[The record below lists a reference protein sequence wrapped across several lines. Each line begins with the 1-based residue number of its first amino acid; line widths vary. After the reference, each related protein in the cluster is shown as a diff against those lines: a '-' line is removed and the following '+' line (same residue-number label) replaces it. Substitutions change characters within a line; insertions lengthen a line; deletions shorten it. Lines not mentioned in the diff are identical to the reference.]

1 MGQRLALK
9 FGGTSVGSAEAMRQA
24 AAIVVDLQRQ
34 GHQVVVVT
42 SAMSGVTDSLLG
54 SAAAAVG
61 GDRLKVVEHTAG
73 IRAKHEAA
81 ADALGLAGDERH
93 LALDP
98 VTARLGELSLLCDAL
113 GVLGEASPRALDAVG
128 ALGERMSIH
137 LLAAALRQQGAV
149 AHPVDAARVV
159 RTDDTFQAA
168 VPLMDETT
176 RLAGHELVP
185 LLVAGEVP
193 VVTGFIGSTADGVV
207 TTLGRGGSDYSG
219 AIIGAA
225 TGADEVWIYTD
236 VDGVMSADPRV
247 VRGVRTLESLS
258 YLEMSELAYFGAKV
272 LHPRTI
278 LPALERGIPIR
289 IKNTFNPAHPGTL
302 VVGRS
307 DGDRALKGVTAI
319 RAQSLITIAGRGMLG
334 VPGIAARAF
343 GAVARTGTS
352 VTMIS
357 QASSEQSICFLV
369 ADKSAATVIEALR
382 REFHHELD
390 RRDIEDISS
399 LEPVVIVTV
408 VGGAIKQT
416 PGVAGRIFGAL
427 GTAAINVIAIAMGSS
442 ECSISLVVASADA
455 DLAVQA
461 LHDLIVA
468 APQSSGAP
476 VSSTGRAWPPWSAKH
491 CRRTSTAFWPWS
503 TATPIGCSPGTAT
516 RSWRCSTPSGS
527 PSTAR
532 RSSAAVVSRSTA
544 RKSPSCAAWRYGP
557 RTAGAVWA
565 RS

>member
-1 MGQRLALK
+1 MGQRLTLK

-24 AAIVVDLQRQ
+24 AAIVVDLRRQ

-42 SAMSGVTDSLLG
+42 SAMSGVTDLLLA
-54 SAAAAVG
+54 SAADAVG
-61 GDRLKVVEHTAG
+61 GDRLKVVERTAG
-73 IRAKHEAA
+73 IRAKHERA
-81 ADALGLAGDERH
+81 ADALGLTGDERH

-98 VTARLGELSLLCDAL
+98 ITARLGELSLLCDAL
-113 GVLGEASPRALDAVG
+113 AVLGEASPRALDAVG

-137 LLAAALRQQGAV
+137 LLAAALRREGAV
-149 AHPVDAARVV
+149 AHPIDAARVV

-176 RLAGHELVP
+176 RLAAHELGP
-185 LLVAGEVP
+185 LLAAGEVP
-193 VVTGFIGSTADGVV
+193 VVTGFIGATADGVV

-219 AIIGAA
+219 AILGAA
-225 TGADEVWIYTD
+225 TGSDEVWIYTD
-236 VDGVMSADPRV
+236 VDGVMTADPRV

-272 LHPRTI
+272 LHPKTI

-289 IKNTFNPAHPGTL
+289 IKNTFNPGHPGTL

-319 RAQSLITIAGRGMLG
+319 RAQSLITVAGRGMLG

-442 ECSISLVVASADA
+442 ECSISLVVASVDA
-455 DLAVQA
+455 DVAVQA
-461 LHDLIVA
+461 LHDLIAA
-468 APQSSGAP
+468 APQPAAQ
-476 VSSTGRAWPPWSAKH
+476 V
-491 CRRTSTAFWPWS
+491 
-503 TATPIGCSPGTAT
+503 PG
-516 RSWRCSTPSGS
+516 P
-527 PSTAR
+527 
-532 RSSAAVVSRSTA
+532 
-544 RKSPSCAAWRYGP
+544 
-557 RTAGAVWA
+557 
-565 RS
+565 

>member
-1 MGQRLALK
+1 MGQRLTLK
-9 FGGTSVGSAEAMRQA
+9 FGGTSVGSAEAIRQA
-24 AAIVVDLQRQ
+24 AAIVVDLRRR
-34 GHQVVVVT
+34 GHDVVVVT
-42 SAMSGVTDSLLG
+42 SAMSGVTDLLLG
-54 SAAAAVG
+54 SAAAAVS
-61 GDRLKVVEHTAG
+61 GDRLKVVEHTAS
-73 IRAKHEAA
+73 IRAKHEGA
-81 ADALGLAGDERH
+81 ADALGLTGDERH

-98 VTARLGELSLLCDAL
+98 ITARLGELSLLCDAL
-113 GVLGEASPRALDAVG
+113 AVLGEASPRALDAVG

-137 LLAAALRQQGAV
+137 LLAAALRREGAV

-176 RLAGHELVP
+176 RLAAHELGP
-185 LLVAGEVP
+185 LVAAGEVP
-193 VVTGFIGSTADGVV
+193 VVTGFIGATADGVV

-225 TGADEVWIYTD
+225 TGSDEVWIYTD
-236 VDGVMSADPRV
+236 VDGVMTADPRV

-272 LHPRTI
+272 LHPKTI

-289 IKNTFNPAHPGTL
+289 IKNTFNPGHPGTL

-307 DGDRALKGVTAI
+307 EGDRALKGVTAI
-319 RAQSLITIAGRGMLG
+319 RAQTLITIAGRGMLG

-369 ADKSAATVIEALR
+369 ADRSATTVLEALR

-399 LEPVVIVTV
+399 LAPVVIVTV

-416 PGVAGRIFGAL
+416 PGVAGRIFSAL
-427 GTAAINVIAIAMGSS
+427 GTMAINVIAIAMGSS

-461 LHDLIVA
+461 LHDLIAA
-468 APQSSGAP
+468 APAP
-476 VSSTGRAWPPWSAKH
+476 T
-491 CRRTSTAFWPWS
+491 TAQV
-503 TATPIGCSPGTAT
+503 PG
-516 RSWRCSTPSGS
+516 P
-527 PSTAR
+527 
-532 RSSAAVVSRSTA
+532 
-544 RKSPSCAAWRYGP
+544 
-557 RTAGAVWA
+557 
-565 RS
+565 

>member
-1 MGQRLALK
+1 MGQRLTVK
-9 FGGTSVGSAEAMRQA
+9 FGGTSVGSGQAMREA
-24 AAIVVDLQRQ
+24 AAIVVDLRRQ

-42 SAMSGVTDSLLG
+42 SAMSGVTDLLLG
-54 SAAAAVG
+54 SAAAAVN

-73 IRAKHEAA
+73 IRAMHEAA
-81 ADALGLAGDERH
+81 ADVLGLAGDERH

-98 VTARLGELSLLCDAL
+98 ITARLGELSLLCDAL
-113 GVLGEASPRALDAVG
+113 AVLGEASPRALDAVG

-149 AHPVDAARVV
+149 AHPIDAARVV

-225 TGADEVWIYTD
+225 TAADEVWIYTD
-236 VDGVMSADPRV
+236 VDGVMTADPRV

-272 LHPRTI
+272 LHPKTI

-369 ADKSAATVIEALR
+369 ADRSAATVIDALR

-468 APQSSGAP
+468 APQAPARMSGA
-476 VSSTGRAWPPWSAKH
+476 
-491 CRRTSTAFWPWS
+491 
-503 TATPIGCSPGTAT
+503 
-516 RSWRCSTPSGS
+516 
-527 PSTAR
+527 
-532 RSSAAVVSRSTA
+532 
-544 RKSPSCAAWRYGP
+544 
-557 RTAGAVWA
+557 
-565 RS
+565 

>member
-1 MGQRLALK
+1 MGQRLTLK
-9 FGGTSVGSAEAMRQA
+9 FGGTSVGSAAAMRQA
-24 AAIVVDLQRQ
+24 AAIVVDLRRR
-34 GHQVVVVT
+34 GHEVVVVT
-42 SAMSGVTDSLLG
+42 SAMSGVTDLLLG
-54 SAAAAVG
+54 SAAAAVS
-61 GDRLKVVEHTAG
+61 GDRLTVVEHMAT
-73 IRAKHEAA
+73 IRAKHEGA
-81 ADALGLAGDERH
+81 ADALALTGDERH

-98 VTARLGELSLLCDAL
+98 ITARLGELSLLCDAL
-113 GVLGEASPRALDAVG
+113 AVLGEASPRALDAVG

-137 LLAAALRQQGAV
+137 LLAAALRREGAV
-149 AHPVDAARVV
+149 AHPIDAARVV

-176 RLAGHELVP
+176 RLAAHELGP
-185 LLVAGEVP
+185 LLAAGEVP
-193 VVTGFIGSTADGVV
+193 VVTGFIGATADGVV

-225 TGADEVWIYTD
+225 TGSDEVWIYTD
-236 VDGVMSADPRV
+236 VDGVMTADPRV

-272 LHPRTI
+272 LHPKTI

-289 IKNTFNPAHPGTL
+289 IKNTFNPGHPGTL

-307 DGDRALKGVTAI
+307 EGDRALKGVTAN

-416 PGVAGRIFGAL
+416 PGVAGRIFSAL

-455 DLAVQA
+455 DLAVQS
-461 LHDLIVA
+461 LHELIAA
-468 APQSSGAP
+468 APYPTTAP
-476 VSSTGRAWPPWSAKH
+476 V
-491 CRRTSTAFWPWS
+491 
-503 TATPIGCSPGTAT
+503 PG
-516 RSWRCSTPSGS
+516 P
-527 PSTAR
+527 
-532 RSSAAVVSRSTA
+532 
-544 RKSPSCAAWRYGP
+544 
-557 RTAGAVWA
+557 
-565 RS
+565 